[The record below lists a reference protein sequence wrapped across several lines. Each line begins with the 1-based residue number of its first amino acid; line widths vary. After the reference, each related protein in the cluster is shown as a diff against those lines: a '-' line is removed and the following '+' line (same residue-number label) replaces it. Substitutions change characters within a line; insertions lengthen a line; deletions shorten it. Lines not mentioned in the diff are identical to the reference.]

1 MILKN
6 YTSDVPASRTIAR
19 IEELL
24 AKAGVNG
31 VNKIFTSGRV
41 ASLTFSVT
49 LPHAQ
54 TLTIRLP
61 ANVESVFSAL
71 RKTVKRPRAGTDQR
85 LLDQAER
92 TAWKL
97 MQDWV
102 EVQLSL
108 IAMNQ
113 AEFLQVFL
121 PYVHDGRRSFYDA
134 LRGDGFKA
142 LMPAKKE
149 SHVEVVS

>member
-31 VNKIFTSGRV
+31 VNKVFLSGRV

-49 LPHAQ
+49 LPQ
-54 TLTIRLP
+54 SKTITIRLP
-61 ANVESVFSAL
+61 ANVEPVYTAL
-71 RKTVKRPRAGTDQR
+71 RKKISKPRAGTDQR

-134 LRGDGFKA
+134 IRGDGFKA
-142 LMPAKKE
+142 LMPADKKL
-149 SHVEVVS
+149 EVVS